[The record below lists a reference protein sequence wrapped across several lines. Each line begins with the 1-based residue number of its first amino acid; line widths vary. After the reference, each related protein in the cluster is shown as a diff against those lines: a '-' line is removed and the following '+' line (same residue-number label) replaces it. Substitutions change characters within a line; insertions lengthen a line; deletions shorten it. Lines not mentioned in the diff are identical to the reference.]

1 MSIEEFIKQLPHD
14 VRNLPQIQAMAN
26 LIRGQSSLLQ
36 EKDKQIADL
45 KKIID
50 KLKSETSLKEEK

>member
-26 LIRGQSSLLQ
+26 LIRRQSSLLQ
-36 EKDKQIADL
+36 EKNKQIADL
-45 KKIID
+45 KKIIK
-50 KLKSETSLKEEK
+50 KLKDEISSK